1 MLETVKANIAELPY
15 LSFPEFFTHYV
26 MNVQDINILEELK
39 YLQVRNLLDI
49 RTVDRIID
57 TAYKELKTL

>member
-1 MLETVKANIAELPY
+1 
-15 LSFPEFFTHYV
+15 

-49 RTVDRIID
+49 RTVDNIID
-57 TAYKELKTL
+57 NAYKGLKTL